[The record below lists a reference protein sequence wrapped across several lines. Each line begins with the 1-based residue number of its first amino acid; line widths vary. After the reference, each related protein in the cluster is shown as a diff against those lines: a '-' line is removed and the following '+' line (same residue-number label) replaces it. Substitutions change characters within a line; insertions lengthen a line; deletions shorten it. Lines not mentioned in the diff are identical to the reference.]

1 MADISD
7 FHLDEDQDPV
17 ALILLPTGQRVA
29 LRWMDE
35 DDNLT
40 TDEAELRTIADKAL
54 DGLSAEKLEAIEE
67 EVVRELTD
75 SAFAEEER
83 EIEEEDYRKLAG
95 DMELIGIAVF
105 TDGVV
110 TLEFIAENNY
120 PDLVI
125 YVQLDDDYGVDDLMV
140 E

>member
-17 ALILLPTGQRVA
+17 ALILLPTGQSVA
-29 LRWMDE
+29 LRWIDE

-40 TDEAELRTIADKAL
+40 TDEAELRALADDAL

-67 EVVRELTD
+67 EVVRELTE
-75 SAFAEEER
+75 SAFEEVER

-95 DMELIGIAVF
+95 DMDLVGVAVF
-105 TDGVV
+105 SDGIV
-110 TLEFIAENNY
+110 TLEFLAENNY
-120 PDLVI
+120 PDLSI
-125 YVQLDDDYGVDDLMV
+125 YVQLDADYTVEDLLV